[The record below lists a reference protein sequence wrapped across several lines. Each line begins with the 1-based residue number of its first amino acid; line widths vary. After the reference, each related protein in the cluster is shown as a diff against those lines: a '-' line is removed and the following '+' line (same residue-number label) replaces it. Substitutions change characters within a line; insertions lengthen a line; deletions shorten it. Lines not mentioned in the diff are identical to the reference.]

1 MSKRHR
7 GQKKKPRKTRK
18 ESPPGGN
25 KIRMKVIAV
34 LPEIVFIEAFQ
45 MSHDIFNRLMDH
57 ILF

>member
-1 MSKRHR
+1 
-7 GQKKKPRKTRK
+7 
-18 ESPPGGN
+18 
-25 KIRMKVIAV
+25 MKVIAV